1 MNNPVYLGLSI
12 LDLSKSVTCK
22 FQNDYVTPK
31 FSENAKSFFMWT
43 DSFILNV
50 KAKDVYK
57 YTAKDVETRFDTS
70 NLELRRPFPKA
81 KNEKLIGLIKDEFG
95 GEIMKDFF
103 GFRAKIF
110 SYFKD
115 NNNEDKKKKKRLKKV
130 CQKRKL

>member
-1 MNNPVYLGLSI
+1 
-12 LDLSKSVTCK
+12 
-22 FQNDYVTPK
+22 
-31 FSENAKSFFMWT
+31 MWT
-43 DSFILNV
+43 DSFIVNV
-50 KAKDVYK
+50 KVEDIYK

-81 KNEKLIGLIKDEFG
+81 KNENLIGLIKDEFG

-115 NNNEDKKKKKRLKKV
+115 NNNEDKKKKTQKGVSKKETLSF
-130 CQKRKL
+130 KIIKTL